1 MPYNVLIVED
11 QPLLAMGVE
20 DAVEALGHCA
30 IGIASNSSQ
39 ALEYLDAAD
48 IALVDVN
55 LDDGATG
62 PEIGRRMAKAN
73 VAVLFMTS
81 DPKALGSGVQG
92 TIGVIEKP
100 MMNLEMI
107 EAIQFV
113 ADCCSGAATPVPP
126 ARMKIFA
133 H

>member
-1 MPYNVLIVED
+1 MAYNVLIVED
-11 QPLLAMGVE
+11 QPILAMGVE

-30 IGIASNSSQ
+30 IGIASNAVE
-39 ALEYLDAAD
+39 ALKYLDTAD

-62 PEIGRRMAKAN
+62 PEIGRKMAGAN

-81 DPKALGSGVQG
+81 DPSVLGAGVRG
-92 TIGVIEKP
+92 TFGVMEKP
-100 MMNLEMI
+100 MMDLEMI
-107 EAIQFV
+107 EAIQFI
-113 ADCCSGAATPVPP
+113 ADCRSGRSTPTPP
-126 ARMKIFA
+126 ARLKIFA

>member
-11 QPLLAMGVE
+11 QPILAMGVE
-20 DAVEALGHCA
+20 DAVEALGHCT
-30 IGIASNSSQ
+30 IGIASNATD
-39 ALEYLDAAD
+39 ALKYLDTAD

-62 PEIGRRMAKAN
+62 PDIGRQMANAN

-81 DPKALGSGVQG
+81 DPSALGAGVRN
-92 TIGVIEKP
+92 TLGVMEKP
-100 MMNLEMI
+100 MMDLEMI

-113 ADCCSGAATPVPP
+113 ADYRSGTSVPVAPKKL
-126 ARMKIFA
+126 KIFA

>member
-20 DAVEALGHCA
+20 DVVESLGHHA
-30 IGIASNSSQ
+30 IGIASNRID
-39 ALEYLDAAD
+39 ALKYLAEAD

-62 PEIGRRMAKAN
+62 PDIGRKMADAN

-81 DPKALGSGVQG
+81 DPSALGTGIRG
-92 TIGVIEKP
+92 TLGVIEKP
-100 MMNLEMI
+100 MMDLEMV
-107 EAIQFV
+107 EAIQFAV
-113 ADCCSGAATPVPP
+113 DCCSGSDIPVPP
-126 ARMKIFA
+126 SRLKIFA